1 MVESLRKAGAPLD
14 KALRGDALSK
24 CLLISAAD
32 GYRVVFTLAEF
43 DPAFGNSGALLADR
57 RDGKPL
63 DATEGPYRL
72 AVPREQRAGRWINQ
86 LTRVDLLDCGGNPA
100 CTRTAAAVHAQ

>member
-1 MVESLRKAGAPLD
+1 MVELLRKAGAPLD

-24 CLLISAAD
+24 CLLFSAAD
-32 GYRVVFTLAEF
+32 GYRVVFALAEF

-63 DATEGPYRL
+63 DAKEGPFRL
-72 AVPREQRAGRWINQ
+72 IVPREQRAGLWIRQ
-86 LTRVDLLDCGGNPA
+86 LIRIDLLDCGGKPA
-100 CTRTAAAVHAQ
+100 STATPAAAHAH